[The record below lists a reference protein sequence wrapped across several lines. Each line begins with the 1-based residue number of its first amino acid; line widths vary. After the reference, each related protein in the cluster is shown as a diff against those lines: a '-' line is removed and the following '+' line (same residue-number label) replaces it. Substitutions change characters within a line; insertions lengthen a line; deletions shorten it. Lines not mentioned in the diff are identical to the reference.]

1 MKNNAYLCTMD
12 KINDFRK
19 LILEYS
25 NLLGISVSQLSE
37 ISGVNNRSLSSYL
50 NENVQEIGSEKIEKI
65 FGVLGIDTSLYLKR
79 LLFAKN
85 IASKLKKQYIFRKD
99 VDISKM
105 PKHMLITNSGEKDI
119 ELYLEVKDPELFSR
133 MIRSNMI
140 DITSTYNWLQAAV
153 SFFMA
158 PQISNESLEKS
169 KITAANGAGAFNFY
183 VKKLQEQIK
192 PDQNK
197 SQEQNIEN
205 ILKKIDTNII
215 DSVKFCTAA
224 TTKFGGSSLFNTIT
238 SSIPILAA
246 AAAVLSITS
255 LFSEDQ
261 TCKKD
266 K

>member
-1 MKNNAYLCTMD
+1 ME
-12 KINDFRK
+12 KINNDFRK
-19 LILEYS
+19 LIQTYS
-25 NLLGISVSQLSE
+25 DLLGISVLQLSE

-119 ELYLEVKDPELFSR
+119 ELYIEIKDPELFSR

-158 PQISNESLEKS
+158 PQISNDSLEKS
-169 KITAANGAGAFNFY
+169 KITAANGASAFNFY
-183 VKKLQEQIK
+183 LDKLQEHIK
-192 PDQNK
+192 
-197 SQEQNIEN
+197 QEQNRIQEQNKEN
-205 ILKKIDTNII
+205 LFKIDPKII
-215 DSVKFCTAA
+215 DGVKSCASA
-224 TTKFGGSSLFNTIT
+224 TTKMGGSFLLNTVT

-261 TCKKD
+261 NGKKE
-266 K
+266 